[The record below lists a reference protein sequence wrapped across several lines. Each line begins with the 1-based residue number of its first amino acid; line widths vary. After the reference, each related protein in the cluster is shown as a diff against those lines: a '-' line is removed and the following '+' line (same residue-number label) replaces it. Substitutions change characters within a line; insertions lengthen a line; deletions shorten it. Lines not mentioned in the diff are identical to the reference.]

1 MLVSHAS
8 LVSPLRMTREEK
20 ILKPSAQYL
29 VPNFRYPALG
39 ILIHILTFSR
49 AWSLIPSLFS
59 HTKGAYE

>member
-1 MLVSHAS
+1 
-8 LVSPLRMTREEK
+8 MTREEK

-39 ILIHILTFSR
+39 ILIHILTFPR